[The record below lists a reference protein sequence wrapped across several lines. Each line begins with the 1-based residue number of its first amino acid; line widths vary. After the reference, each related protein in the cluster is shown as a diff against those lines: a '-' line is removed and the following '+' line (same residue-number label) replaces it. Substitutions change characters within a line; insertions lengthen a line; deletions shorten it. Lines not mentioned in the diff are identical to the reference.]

1 MRGLIRNLIIV
12 ISVAIAFVSYS
23 NESDLKTIDNPT
35 ESLNS
40 ELFSSSYDFSCSD
53 SEFCFHSRVVSFSAF
68 RLQNL
73 VKRTNPVSKNNLE
86 FLKDGKIIN
95 ANVLNLIHKNSLIKH
110 CSFIKPIH
118 RLIGLGKLVI

>member
-1 MRGLIRNLIIV
+1 MNFKEKYQKEMDSVQFSQDFEKVLTQRTLYASAREDNRIIM
-12 ISVAIAFVSYS
+12 
-23 NESDLKTIDNPT
+23 
-35 ESLNS
+35 
-40 ELFSSSYDFSCSD
+40 
-53 SEFCFHSRVVSFSAF
+53 
-68 RLQNL
+68 
-73 VKRTNPVSKNNLE
+73 KRTNPVSKNNLE